1 MDAIIKPD
9 IINKTFLFLGF
20 VILPLGRESKKFT
33 GIPTLETS
41 VGLFILVLTSV
52 YLP

>member
-1 MDAIIKPD
+1 MLQ
-9 IINKTFLFLGF
+9 TFLFLGF
-20 VILPLGRESKKFT
+20 VILPLFFFSKQFT